1 MARIIPPTQ
10 QQQQMNQL
18 NAMRQTLQGLSAQL
32 QATQARQ
39 APAPAP
45 SQPAPTQATIQRGDT
60 LGQLARTH
68 GTTVSQLMTAN
79 PQITNPN
86 LIIAGRALNIP
97 GAIMMPTPASTPVIQ
112 RVPDAPPVAPTPAP
126 TPAQMQEERMR
137 ALIREHEVALRTPTP
152 EPVGLQP
159 QERQL
164 FTDERANLRARYDA
178 ALQTLRRQ
186 QEQDRARLIG
196 RYAAAG
202 FTEPGVIAGP
212 MAGEPGIVTRA
223 LQETGEV
230 HARNIAGLER
240 GGAEDILAITRAEQ
254 EAERR
259 GRVEA
264 AEQFARRQDAL
275 VRNLERQ
282 MEIARPE
289 QFTLNNR
296 VFQRDRAT
304 GAVTDITPQT
314 AITPEVFTLE
324 GRRFQRNPVTEITID
339 ITPPEALRQQV
350 NVERGGRRWRVT
362 LDGEGREIGAI
373 DLGPAEV
380 VQAAPDERLSP
391 AQAVAWGVPFG
402 TTEGQLADIFNSP
415 TPPQWFV
422 NRAQAE
428 ANQRR
433 VTYLPNKIQELWN
446 AERARVAGGQGGQDE
461 DETKTP
467 TVAEAHQIMRVNF
480 QQYRDEGYSRR
491 EVEEI
496 FKAENEGDIPGPI
509 KRIMDEV
516 FVRRTP

>member
-10 QQQQMNQL
+10 QQQQI
-18 NAMRQTLQGLSAQL
+18 TP
-32 QATQARQ
+32 QARQ
-39 APAPAP
+39 QMSQTLDAMTRTLQNISAGIGAATPA
-45 SQPAPTQATIQRGDT
+45 QRTQIAGALGAMGTT
-60 LGQLARTH
+60 LGQA
-68 GTTVSQLMTAN
+68 QAQTA
-79 PQITNPN
+79 
-86 LIIAGRALNIP
+86 
-97 GAIMMPTPASTPVIQ
+97 PAIQ
-112 RVPDAPPVAPTPAP
+112 RVPDAPPVVPPTP

-186 QEQDRARLIG
+186 QEQDRARLVG

-202 FTEPGVIAGP
+202 FSEPGVVAGP

-230 HARNIAGLER
+230 HARNIAGLEQ

-289 QFTLNNR
+289 EFTLGGR
-296 VFQRDRAT
+296 MFQRDRAT
-304 GAVTDITPQT
+304 GAVADITPHIP
-314 AITPEVFTLE
+314 AEPEVFTLE
-324 GRRFQRNPVTEITID
+324 GRRFQVDPVTGITRD

-350 NVERGGRRWRVT
+350 NIERDGRRLRVT
-362 LDGEGREIGAI
+362 IDDRGREIGAI
-373 DLGPAEV
+373 DLGPATGAGGED
-380 VQAAPDERLSP
+380 PILSP
-391 AQAVAWGVPFG
+391 RQSIEHNVPFG
-402 TTEGQLADIFNSP
+402 TTEGQLKDIYESP

-422 NRAQAE
+422 EARQREAAINRMSHTQNA
-428 ANQRR
+428 
-433 VTYLPNKIQELWN
+433 LQELWN
-446 AERARVAGGQGGQDE
+446 EKRRRVTRGAVTVPIQEPVQATQPAPQTWLQGLQGLWGTITGRQPTAPAPATTPAGNWSA
-461 DETKTP
+461 P
-467 TVAEAHQIMRVNF
+467 PNF
-480 QQYRDEGYSRR
+480 
-491 EVEEI
+491 
-496 FKAENEGDIPGPI
+496 
-509 KRIMDEV
+509 
-516 FVRRTP
+516 